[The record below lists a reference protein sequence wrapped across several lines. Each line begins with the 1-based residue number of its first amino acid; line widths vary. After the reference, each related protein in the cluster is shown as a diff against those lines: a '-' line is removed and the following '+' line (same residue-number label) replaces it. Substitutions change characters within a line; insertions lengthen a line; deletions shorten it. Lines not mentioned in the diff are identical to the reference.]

1 MYRDR
6 ASALD
11 EHDRAV
17 GSIQIADGLIA
28 DCLAAAAKLQ
38 GPDRPARWRT
48 ATAIGDDY
56 LEIWRQL
63 DTARDILASRGVN
76 TLGYDEL
83 RADVQP
89 VLRVDDD
96 GVARPFDRRPFDNA
110 RRSLEELRL
119 AIPGAD
125 WAAIAKRTIELVHE
139 APLGDRGM
147 RLRAG
152 AILGI
157 FGTLVVTW
165 ASAMMPE
172 PPTDPDLVMRQEIRE
187 LVIERRH
194 RIDELQTIVGQR
206 CDRLRVHELMK
217 LYVMDGRFD
226 DARWFGDS
234 YELRCGADP
243 TVHKWAYAPRPKR
256 PD

>member
-6 ASALD
+6 AAALD

-17 GSIQIADGLIA
+17 GSIQIADALIT
-28 DCLAAAAKLQ
+28 DSLASAVKLK
-38 GPDRPARWRT
+38 GPDRPERWRT
-48 ATAIGDDY
+48 AAAIADDY

-63 DTARDILASRGVN
+63 DTARRILAARGVN

-83 RADVQP
+83 RGEVQP
-89 VLRVDDD
+89 VLRLDDD
-96 GVARPFDRRPFDNA
+96 GAARPFDLKPFDAA

-139 APLGDRGM
+139 QPLGDRGM
-147 RLRAG
+147 KRRIGVVVAVF
-152 AILGI
+152 AA
-157 FGTLVVTW
+157 LVATW

-172 PPTDPDLVMRQEIRE
+172 KPEDPEAAMRLELRGLV
-187 LVIERRH
+187 VERRH
-194 RIDELQTIVGQR
+194 RIDELQTLVGDR
-206 CDRLRVHELMK
+206 CDRPRVQELVK
-217 LYVMDGRFD
+217 LFVMDGRFD

-234 YELRCGADP
+234 YELRCGVDSI
-243 TVHKWAYAPRPKR
+243 VHKWAYAPRPTR
-256 PD
+256 RD